1 MTPVGHRGGCPNARA
16 RLRESQRHYRCEPNL
31 NYGRLLTPVHM
42 QGGAVA
48 SGGLRELIP
57 TVARTAVAAGV
68 DGIFMEVL
76 TQFIS
81 TPSETWQFGRFLR
94 HACMNSNNIE
104 QQCYGGIY

>member
-1 MTPVGHRGGCPNARA
+1 M
-16 RLRESQRHYRCEPNL
+16 
-31 NYGRLLTPVHM
+31 HM

-81 TPSETWQFGRFLR
+81 TPSETWQFGSFLR
-94 HACMNSNNIE
+94 HACMNSSLHRPAMLRRYLLA
-104 QQCYGGIY
+104 CLGATTASYACS